1 MSRISIDPEEL
12 AALSVLVRNTSYDV
26 AGIATEARH
35 RVDQLATLVAAADAL
50 RVSAIVEEAMRLLHR
65 VAAQLDDDAQ
75 AVALFG
81 QKGAAADALG
91 DLAGTEHDLM
101 SRLPQPQQHP
111 RPGDDQ

>member
-12 AALSVLVRNTSYDV
+12 AALSVLVRNTSYDI

-35 RVDQLATLVAAADAL
+35 RVEGLAGLIAPPEAL
-50 RVSAIVEEAMRLLHR
+50 RVTAMVDEAMRLLHR
-65 VAAQLDDDAQ
+65 TAALLDDDAQ

-91 DLAGTEHDLM
+91 ELAGTEHDLM
-101 SRLPQPQQHP
+101 SRLHQPQL
-111 RPGDDQ
+111 GDPE